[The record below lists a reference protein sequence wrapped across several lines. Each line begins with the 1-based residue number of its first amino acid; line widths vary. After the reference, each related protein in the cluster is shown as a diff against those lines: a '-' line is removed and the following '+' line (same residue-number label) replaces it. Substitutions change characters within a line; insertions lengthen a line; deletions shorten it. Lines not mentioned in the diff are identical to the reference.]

1 MENELMHSI
10 RNLDSLTNSQIQF
23 LRDLN
28 MTSMFEVMQAFTQTT
43 KFYRELFDNLV
54 SDNDS
59 EPMSDRKKQVMRL
72 LEESYNIV
80 VRYYAEI
87 FDKVLRDI
95 N

>member
-1 MENELMHSI
+1 MQNI

-59 EPMSDRKKQVMRL
+59 EPMSERKKLVMRL
-72 LEESYNIV
+72 LEESYNVI

-87 FDKVLRDI
+87 FDKVLRDEI
-95 N
+95 KLQL